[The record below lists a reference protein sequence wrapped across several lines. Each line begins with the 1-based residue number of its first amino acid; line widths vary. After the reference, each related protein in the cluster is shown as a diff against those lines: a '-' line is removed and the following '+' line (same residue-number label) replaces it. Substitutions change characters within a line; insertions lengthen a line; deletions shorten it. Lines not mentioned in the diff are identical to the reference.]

1 MKHSYLSGKDT
12 KKTERIKNNMMT
24 VLLMIAIILFIMSLV
39 QTSIKIRKIN
49 REVKSR
55 ENQLEQV
62 RKEEEELKRKY
73 EEIISSEYMEKQL
86 RNQLN
91 LAKDNEIILILP
103 EDDVLRKLVPQD
115 TQEEFDDIRPNWRK
129 WADVFGILE

>member
-12 KKTERIKNNMMT
+12 KKTERVKNKMMT
-24 VLLMIAIILFIMSLV
+24 VLLIIAVILFIVSLV

-49 REVKSR
+49 REVQSR
-55 ENQLEQV
+55 ENQLERV

-73 EEIISSEYMEKQL
+73 EEITSNEYMERQL

-115 TQEEFDDIRPNWRK
+115 IEEKFDDIRPNWRK
-129 WADVFGILE
+129 WADLFGILK